1 VTMPHAKGWSGRS
14 DPRTSDPSAIGEVV
28 AALLS
33 EELFARGL
41 PIGRLAAMWPDI
53 VGERLAAET
62 APSSL
67 EGRVLNVEA
76 TNGPWGAQA
85 RFLNEEIRRR
95 ADEALGGGRIDR
107 VHVVVKP
114 R

>member
-1 VTMPHAKGWSGRS
+1 VPHSKGFQQRK
-14 DPRTSDPSAIGEVV
+14 DPRSPESTPIGDIVDG
-28 AALLS
+28 LLG

-41 PIGRLAAMWPDI
+41 PVGRLAAMWPAI

-62 APSSL
+62 APASL
-67 EGRVLNVEA
+67 DAGVLVVEA

-85 RFLNEEIRRR
+85 KFLNDEIRRL
-95 ADEALGGGRIDR
+95 ADEALGGGRISR
-107 VHVVVKP
+107 VHVVVKA

>member
-1 VTMPHAKGWSGRS
+1 MPHSKGWRERK
-14 DPRTSDPSAIGEVV
+14 DPRSVDSSPIGQIVDG
-28 AALLS
+28 LLT

-41 PIGRLAAMWPDI
+41 PVGRLAAMWPEI

-62 APSSL
+62 APATL
-67 EGRVLNVEA
+67 EAGVLTVEA

-85 RFLNEEIRRR
+85 KFLNDEIRRL
-95 ADEALGGGRIDR
+95 ADEALGGGAITR
-107 VHVVVKP
+107 VHVVVKS

>member
-1 VTMPHAKGWSGRS
+1 VPHAKGWSSRK
-14 DPRTSDPSAIGEVV
+14 DPRSADSTPIGEIVDG
-28 AALLS
+28 LLG

-41 PIGRLAAMWPDI
+41 PVGRLASLWPKI

-62 APSSL
+62 APASL
-67 EGRVLNVEA
+67 EAGVLIVEA

-85 RFLNEEIRRR
+85 KFLNDEIRRR
-95 ADEALGGGRIDR
+95 ADEALGGGRITR
-107 VHVVVKP
+107 VHVVVKQ

>member
-1 VTMPHAKGWSGRS
+1 VPHAKGWWARK
-14 DPRTSDPSAIGEVV
+14 DPRSPESSAIGEIVDG
-28 AALLS
+28 LLD

-41 PIGRLAAMWPDI
+41 PIGRLAAEWPQL

-62 APSSL
+62 APASL
-67 EGRVLNVEA
+67 EGGVLTVEA

-85 RFLNEEIRRR
+85 KFLNEEIRRR
-95 ADEALGGGRIDR
+95 ADDALGGGRITR
-107 VHVVVKP
+107 VHIVVRP

>member
-1 VTMPHAKGWSGRS
+1 VPHSKGFQQRK
-14 DPRTSDPSAIGEVV
+14 DPRSPDSTPIGDIVDG
-28 AALLS
+28 LLG

-41 PIGRLAAMWPDI
+41 PVGRLAAMWPRI

-62 APSSL
+62 APASL
-67 EGRVLNVEA
+67 DAGVLVVEA

-85 RFLNEEIRRR
+85 KFLNDEIRRL
-95 ADEALGGGRIDR
+95 ADEALGGGRISR

>member
-1 VTMPHAKGWSGRS
+1 MPHSKGWRART
-14 DPRTSDPSAIGEVV
+14 DPRSAESSPIGDIVEG
-28 AALLS
+28 LLS

-41 PIGRLAAMWPDI
+41 PIGRLASLWPQL

-67 EGRVLNVEA
+67 EGGVLTVEA

-85 RFLNEEIRRR
+85 RFLNEEIRRL
-95 ADEALGGGRIDR
+95 ADEALGGDRILR
-107 VHVVVKP
+107 VHVVVNP

>member
-1 VTMPHAKGWSGRS
+1 VPHSKGFQQRK
-14 DPRTSDPSAIGEVV
+14 DPRSPESTPIGDIVDG
-28 AALLS
+28 LLG

-41 PIGRLAAMWPDI
+41 PVGRLAAMWPTI

-62 APSSL
+62 APASL
-67 EGRVLNVEA
+67 DGGVLVVEA

-85 RFLNEEIRRR
+85 KFLNDEIRRL
-95 ADEALGGGRIDR
+95 ADEALGGGQITR
-107 VHVVVKP
+107 VHVVVKT

>member
-1 VTMPHAKGWSGRS
+1 VPHSKGFQQRK
-14 DPRTSDPSAIGEVV
+14 DPRSPESTPIGDIVDG
-28 AALLS
+28 LLG

-41 PIGRLAAMWPDI
+41 PVGRLAAMWPGI

-62 APSSL
+62 APASL
-67 EGRVLNVEA
+67 EAGVLIVEA

-85 RFLNEEIRRR
+85 KFLNDEIRRL
-95 ADEALGGGRIDR
+95 ADEALGGGRISR

-114 R
+114 H

>member
-1 VTMPHAKGWSGRS
+1 VPHSKGWRERR
-14 DPRTSDPSAIGEVV
+14 DPRSADPSAIGEIVDG
-28 AALLS
+28 LLG

-41 PIGRLAAMWPDI
+41 PIGRLAAMWPQL

-62 APSSL
+62 APAAL
-67 EGRVLNVEA
+67 EGGVLTVEA

-85 RFLNEEIRRR
+85 KFLNEEIRRL
-95 ADEALGGGRIDR
+95 ADEALGGGRITR

>member
-1 VTMPHAKGWSGRS
+1 MPSSKGWSRRQDQRS
-14 DPRTSDPSAIGEVV
+14 PESSPIGEIVQG
-28 AALLS
+28 LLA
-33 EELFARGL
+33 EDLFARGM
-41 PIGRLAAMWPDI
+41 PVGRLASMWPEL
-53 VGERLAAET
+53 VGARLAAET
-62 APSSL
+62 APAAL
-67 EGRVLNVEA
+67 EGGVLTVEA

-95 ADEALGGGRIDR
+95 ADEALGGGRITR